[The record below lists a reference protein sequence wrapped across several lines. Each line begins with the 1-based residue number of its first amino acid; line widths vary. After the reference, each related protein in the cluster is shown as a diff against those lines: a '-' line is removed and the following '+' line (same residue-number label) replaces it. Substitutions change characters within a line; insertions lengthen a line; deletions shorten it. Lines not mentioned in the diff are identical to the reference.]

1 MKEDPCAD
9 YDYVFA
15 DRWCEKKRIF
25 PPWPARRG
33 RRWVWWSRNMSASVG
48 SCRWLDTWWRPIPP
62 ETRPHIQWIYWC
74 LQKETTSRDM
84 MGTWEER
91 RRGRSPCLRCSCAP
105 RVVRMGTYTQKFRH
119 KHSLGIRCFLLPS
132 YAFLSPNS
140 WMRWLSLLLKYS
152 LVPCCAGVLQYLCI
166 KGTRLNEELHTQG
179 QIAFM
184 AMLYYVFLII
194 QVWKWTNP
202 QGT

>member
-1 MKEDPCAD
+1 MRRKGFFHLDQPGKEEDERDEVEIWAPAWEAVDGSIHDEDPSLLRRSLIYGEYTGAC
-9 YDYVFA
+9 
-15 DRWCEKKRIF
+15 KR
-25 PPWPARRG
+25 RRQEG
-33 RRWVWWSRNMSASVG
+33 HDGDAIR
-48 SCRWLDTWWRPIPP
+48 
-62 ETRPHIQWIYWC
+62 Q
-74 LQKETTSRDM
+74 
-84 MGTWEER
+84 
-91 RRGRSPCLRCSCAP
+91 RRGRSPCLRHFSAP
-105 RVVRMGTYTQKFRH
+105 RVVWLGTETQKFRH